1 MLPQSSPMPRAV
13 ATAEAAPAAAE
24 CQAAFAACTQTT
36 RPRRSGAARRAP
48 LGEHAFNVGAPPAGL
63 ETSACAAVQLPIT
76 TSPAPAAA
84 PPMPLAAVSNFVALR
99 LAAEGGEEG
108 SADGSST
115 LRLSARSRAPRLAAA
130 AWAASPGQRHGGGGG
145 SDADG
150 GVAEDSAF
158 ESSATCRRA
167 SRNYYL
173 SSPSPPIAGA
183 LTGSRWRCASIA
195 RMCTRPSHPIARMC
209 TQPA

>member
-1 MLPQSSPMPRAV
+1 MHTDDSPATERCSSS
-13 ATAEAAPAAAE
+13 
-24 CQAAFAACTQTT
+24 C
-36 RPRRSGAARRAP
+36 SARRARIQRRR
-48 LGEHAFNVGAPPAGL
+48 PACR
-63 ETSACAAVQLPIT
+63 SRDQRVRSCAAAHHHLVRP
-76 TSPAPAAA
+76 PAAA

-150 GVAEDSAF
+150 GVAEDSTF

-183 LTGSRWRCASIA
+183 LTGSGWRCASIA